1 MIPYLKKM
9 ALVVLICLCLVA
21 GTNAVVPDN
30 TDTGTDSVRCPDSG
44 KVVAPGDTI
53 SVTGPSNTQ
62 SDLGIQWEYYWTLT
76 SSDGTVIDTKTN
88 VDNPAYSYTV
98 PDTETTTTYKLNLM
112 VTALNDITCVN
123 SNCVSISVNK
133 PSECEIT
140 PPDSNTFCTAEA
152 SNLRHTYTTGATPMH
167 VQQKWWLLPDPIS
180 NPGGVSFNT
189 PNPVGTGNSASIK
202 YSGVT
207 PGKYWVYTGYYAK
220 NAGQTGHDTPLAYC
234 MTPVIVVAVPGN
246 TITVS

>member
-1 MIPYLKKM
+1 MIPYLKKI

-21 GTNAVVPDN
+21 GTNADVPDN

-62 SDLGIQWEYYWTLT
+62 SDLGIKWEYYWTLT
-76 SSDGTVIDTKTN
+76 SSDRNVIDTKTN

-98 PDTETTTTYKLNLM
+98 PDTETTTTYILNLM
-112 VTALNDITCVN
+112 VTALNEPTCVN

-133 PSECEIT
+133 PSECIIT
-140 PPDSNTFCTAEA
+140 PPDSNTFCTAEDR
-152 SNLRHTYTTGATPMH
+152 NLRHTYTTGATPMH

-180 NPGGVSFNT
+180 EPGKVSFNT

-220 NAGQTGHDTPLAYC
+220 NAGQAGHDTPLAYC
-234 MTPVIVVAVPGN
+234 MTPVIVVAVPEN
-246 TITVS
+246 TIKVN

>member
-9 ALVVLICLCLVA
+9 ALVFLMCLCLIA
-21 GTNAVVPDN
+21 GANAVAADN
-30 TDTGTDSVRCPDSG
+30 TDTGTDSVTCPDSG

-53 SVTGPSNTQ
+53 SVTGPTNTQ
-62 SDLGIQWEYYWTLT
+62 SDLGIKWQYQWTLT
-76 SSDGTVIDTKTN
+76 RDGETIDQKTA
-88 VDNPAYSYTV
+88 VDNTAYSYTV

-112 VTALNDITCVN
+112 VTALNDVTCVN

-133 PSECEIT
+133 PSECKIT
-140 PPDSNTFCTAEA
+140 PPDTNTFCTAED
-152 SNLRHTYTTGATPMH
+152 SSLKHTYTTAATPMH
-167 VQQKWWLLPDPIS
+167 VQQKWWLFSDPVS
-180 NPGGVSFNT
+180 NPELVSFTT
-189 PNPVGTGNSASIK
+189 PNPVGNGNSASIK

-220 NAGQTGHDTPLAYC
+220 NAGPSGHDKPLAWC

-246 TITVS
+246 TITVAT